1 MSKHIQAL
9 ERERYLADSWMKL
22 TKSLI
27 GNMKLIFNNSFSF
40 TKTDE
45 VEDNLQMLSAVEL
58 EPSNL
63 TINQFWGHP
72 ASSPLWKF
80 ARTAQFD
87 TRNTM
92 WESWWASKVNSTWKI
107 TPKKRLANYL
117 TALDYYNQQ
126 SEQFFGQMAF
136 NPTCWSLEII
146 VSTLTRLGDFLRL
159 AGFEGCPLIEE
170 YYKIS
175 TEIARGKPS
184 VEMVYQKIKHLWP
197 AALNPLTLHYGKAK
211 FGPTKLKTYESDE
224 FYQVTAPLKNY
235 RFNPAEQWTV
245 ETASDSDGDVQI
257 ATPKTPTGKGPKR
270 NLYLDKIQSEME
282 NYPSTSSKQP
292 LLDEILS
299 KMKK

>member
-1 MSKHIQAL
+1 M
-9 ERERYLADSWMKL
+9 
-22 TKSLI
+22 

-40 TKTDE
+40 TKTEE

-63 TINQFWGHP
+63 TVHQFWGHP
-72 ASSPLWKF
+72 ASAPLWKF

-87 TRNTM
+87 TKNVM
-92 WESWWASKVNSTWKI
+92 WENWWATKVNSTWKI

-126 SEQFFGQMAF
+126 NDQFFGQMAF
-136 NPTCWSLEII
+136 NPTCWSLEMI
-146 VSTLTRLGDFLRL
+146 VSSLTRLGDYLRL
-159 AGFEGCPLIEE
+159 AGLEGCPLIEE

-197 AALNPLTLHYGKAK
+197 ASLNPLTLHYGKAK
-211 FGPTKLKTYESDE
+211 FGTTKLRTYESDDK
-224 FYQVTAPLKNY
+224 FQVTAPLKNY
-235 RFNPAEQWTV
+235 RFNPVEEWKVESESESEDEQKD
-245 ETASDSDGDVQI
+245 TA
-257 ATPKTPTGKGPKR
+257 PKTPINKGAKR
-270 NLYLDKIQSEME
+270 NLYLDKLQSEME
-282 NYPSTSSKQP
+282 NYPSTSKTTKQP

-299 KMKK
+299 KMKR